1 MATIRQS
8 PHHSHAL
15 AKGVQGHGSR
25 ARRTLGEGG
34 GVEERERE
42 YCMFKTY
49 SVINRLLFPLIEIRH
64 NLSPT
69 PPFHVRTNLLS
80 ATICPLCPV
89 STTTSDLHRS
99 VRRRRGGGVHFAVGD
114 LGYVRALLV
123 TICKQCCTSPP
134 PPACTSEH
142 VRVFVVHRLFFSRP
156 GGRTVDA
163 DGRGWITFIRRHQ
176 QKKSMQNKHST
187 TEF

>member
-1 MATIRQS
+1 MWRRGNRSAVTAPQPCPR
-8 PHHSHAL
+8 
-15 AKGVQGHGSR
+15 KGCTR
-25 ARRTLGEGG
+25 AWQPRTTDFGRRRRRR
-34 GVEERERE
+34 RERE

-176 QKKSMQNKHST
+176 QKKK
-187 TEF
+187 